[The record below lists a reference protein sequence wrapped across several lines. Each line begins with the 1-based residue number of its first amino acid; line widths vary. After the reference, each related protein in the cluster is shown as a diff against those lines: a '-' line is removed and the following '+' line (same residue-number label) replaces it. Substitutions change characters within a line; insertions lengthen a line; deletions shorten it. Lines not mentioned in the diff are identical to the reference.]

1 MERWQPSTALIQTST
16 PSPINYGTPASSLSR
31 QEYYHECND
40 LRGYAA
46 RIEYSDEDQLLIGHV
61 AGIRDVIGF
70 HGESI
75 SELRQAFE
83 EAVDD
88 YLEACK
94 RLGREPQ
101 KTYSGKLSLRL
112 EPTLHA
118 SVAAKAELAEKSI
131 NQWVSDILSKAAY
144 S

>member
-1 MERWQPSTALIQTST
+1 M
-16 PSPINYGTPASSLSR
+16 
-31 QEYYHECND
+31 
-40 LRGYAA
+40 
-46 RIEYSDEDQLLIGHV
+46 
-61 AGIRDVIGF
+61 IGF

-88 YLEACK
+88 YLETCK

>member
-1 MERWQPSTALIQTST
+1 MNVMT
-16 PSPINYGTPASSLSR
+16 Y
-31 QEYYHECND
+31 
-40 LRGYAA
+40 RGYAA

-75 SELRQAFE
+75 SELRRAFE

-88 YLEACK
+88 YIDTCEK
-94 RLGREPQ
+94 LGREPQ
-101 KTYSGKLSLRL
+101 KAYSGKLSLRL
-112 EPTLHA
+112 EPALHA

-131 NQWVSDILSKAAY
+131 NQWVSDILSQAAF

>member
-1 MERWQPSTALIQTST
+1 MNVMTYR
-16 PSPINYGTPASSLSR
+16 
-31 QEYYHECND
+31 D
-40 LRGYAA
+40 YAA
-46 RIEYSDEDQLLIGHV
+46 RIDYSDEDQLLIGHV

-75 SELRQAFE
+75 SELRRAFE

-88 YLEACK
+88 YIETCEK
-94 RLGREPQ
+94 LGREPQ
-101 KTYSGKLSLRL
+101 KAYSGKLSLRL
-112 EPTLHA
+112 EPALHA

-131 NQWVSDILSKAAY
+131 NQWVSDILSQAAF

>member
-1 MERWQPSTALIQTST
+1 MNVMT
-16 PSPINYGTPASSLSR
+16 Y
-31 QEYYHECND
+31 
-40 LRGYAA
+40 RGYEA

-75 SELRQAFE
+75 NELRQAFE

-88 YLEACK
+88 YLETCEK
-94 RLGREPQ
+94 LGRAPQ
-101 KTYSGKLSLRL
+101 KAYSGKLSLRL
-112 EPTLHA
+112 EPALHA
-118 SVAAKAELAEKSI
+118 SVAAKAELAQVSI
-131 NQWVSDILSKAAY
+131 NQWVSDILSQAAY

>member
-1 MERWQPSTALIQTST
+1 MCIRDRT
-16 PSPINYGTPASSLSR
+16 Y
-31 QEYYHECND
+31 
-40 LRGYAA
+40 RGYAA
-46 RIEYSDEDQLLIGHV
+46 RIDYSDEDQLLIGHV

-75 SELRQAFE
+75 SELRRAFE

-88 YLEACK
+88 YIETCEK
-94 RLGREPQ
+94 LGREPQ
-101 KTYSGKLSLRL
+101 KAYSGKLSLRL
-112 EPTLHA
+112 EPALHA

-131 NQWVSDILSKAAY
+131 NQWVSDILSQAAF

>member
-1 MERWQPSTALIQTST
+1 MNVMT
-16 PSPINYGTPASSLSR
+16 Y
-31 QEYYHECND
+31 
-40 LRGYAA
+40 RGYAA

-75 SELRQAFE
+75 SELRNAFE

-88 YLEACK
+88 YLQTCE
-94 RLGREPQ
+94 RLGRAPQ
-101 KTYSGKLSLRL
+101 KAYSGKLSLRL
-112 EPTLHA
+112 EPALHA

-131 NQWVSDILSKAAY
+131 NQWVSDILSRAAC

>member
-1 MERWQPSTALIQTST
+1 MNVMT
-16 PSPINYGTPASSLSR
+16 YK
-31 QEYYHECND
+31 
-40 LRGYAA
+40 GYAA

-70 HGESI
+70 HGESVA
-75 SELRQAFE
+75 ELRSAFE

-88 YLEACK
+88 YLETCI

-118 SVAAKAELAEKSI
+118 SVAAKAELANKSI
-131 NQWVSDILSKAAY
+131 NQWVSDVLNHAAQA
-144 S
+144 

>member
-1 MERWQPSTALIQTST
+1 MT
-16 PSPINYGTPASSLSR
+16 Y
-31 QEYYHECND
+31 
-40 LRGYAA
+40 RGYAA

-61 AGIRDVIGF
+61 AGIRDVVGF

-88 YLEACK
+88 YIETCEK
-94 RLGREPQ
+94 LGREPQ
-101 KTYSGKLSLRL
+101 KAYSGKLSLRL
-112 EPTLHA
+112 EPALRA

-131 NQWVSDILSKAAY
+131 NQWVSDILSQAAF